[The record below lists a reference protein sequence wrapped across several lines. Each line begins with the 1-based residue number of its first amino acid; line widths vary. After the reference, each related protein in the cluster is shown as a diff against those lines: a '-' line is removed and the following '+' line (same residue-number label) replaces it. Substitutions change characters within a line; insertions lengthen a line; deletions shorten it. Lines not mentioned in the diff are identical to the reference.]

1 LEVTVPDKPLGWIF
15 SGLLLAAALGL
26 PLVANQDQV
35 LTLAILVFLNASLAS
50 SWNII
55 GGFAGQV
62 NLGHAAFFGLGA
74 LVARLLWLQGVPFP
88 LAFLAGGA
96 AAAVAAFF
104 LGYPGLRLKGIY
116 FSIGTLALAEA
127 IRITVGN
134 FFPTVTALPSEGL
147 RAYSLVSRYYLS
159 LGVLL
164 LSVGVTAYL
173 LRSKLGLGMLATRE
187 DEDAARSIGVNIF
200 RHKLTAFVISAALAG
215 LTGASFAYFFVS
227 YYPSLTFGPEYTF
240 NALIIVFVGGIGTL
254 AGPLIGAVFFVLVQ
268 NLLAV
273 NLVDLHLL
281 IFGVLFVL
289 VVLLFPGGLVEGWDQ
304 LRLWSRSLR
313 RHSERRS
320 ADKSIV

>member
-1 LEVTVPDKPLGWIF
+1 MLNKLAGWVLG
-15 SGLLLAAALGL
+15 GLIVIAALAM
-26 PLVANQDQV
+26 PLTAGKDEKF
-35 LTLAILVFLNASLAS
+35 LTLAILVFINAALAA

-74 LVARLLWLQGVPFP
+74 LVTRNLWLVVGLPLP
-88 LAFLAGGA
+88 LAFLAGGL

-127 IRITVGN
+127 IRIAVGN
-134 FFPTVTALPSEGL
+134 FFPTVTALPMDNPQSND
-147 RAYSLVSRYYLS
+147 LVSRYYVC

-164 LSVGVTAYL
+164 LAIAATVYL
-173 LRSKLGLGMLATRE
+173 MVSRLGLGMQAVRE
-187 DEDAARSIGVNIF
+187 DEDAARSIGVNVF
-200 RHKLTAFVISAALAG
+200 RYKLTAFVLSAALAG
-215 LTGASFAYFFVS
+215 LTGSSFAYWFAS
-227 YYPSLTFGPEYTF
+227 YYPSLPFSPEYTF

-254 AGPLIGAVFFVLVQ
+254 AGPLVGAVFFVLVQ
-268 NLLAV
+268 NALAL

-289 VVLLFPGGLVEGWDQ
+289 VVLLFPGGLVEGWDHLQ
-304 LRLWSRSLR
+304 AWRRSLG
-313 RHSERRS
+313 RS
-320 ADKSIV
+320 QRKEAS